1 MIEQVAV
8 NAAVS
13 ASAVVLAGIS
23 FYLPFSVARFFHFT
37 HGAAYVLA
45 AYTFFFLTTQV
56 NAALGVALLLGVA
69 AASLFGLALDWLI
82 YRPMR
87 RIHAG
92 GFALLLASLGAYI
105 LVQNIVSMFFG
116 DAAVSISAIRH
127 WGVHGF
133 ALVRITHVQAVQVT
147 VAALTLIVLWAALT
161 RTATGLSMRAV
172 GQDANLSRCVGIRAE
187 GITSLA
193 FGIGYGLAGLAGIIM
208 ALDVDAVPT
217 MGMRPM
223 MLGMVAMI
231 IGGNTVVG
239 VVCSAILLGVA
250 LHFGVLWLPTQWQ
263 DAIAFVILIL
273 FLLLRPGGVA
283 GKPVKTVSV

>member
-8 NAAVS
+8 NAVIS
-13 ASAVVLAGIS
+13 ASAVMLAGIS
-23 FYLPFSVARFFHFT
+23 FYVPFSVTRFFHFT
-37 HGAAYVLA
+37 HGAAYIVA
-45 AYTFFFLTTQV
+45 TYTVFLLTTQV
-56 NAALGVALLLGVA
+56 NVAPGVAVLLGVA
-69 AASLFGLALDWLI
+69 AASLFGVALDWLI

-87 RIHAG
+87 RVHAG
-92 GFALLLASLGAYI
+92 GFVLLLASLGAYI
-105 LVQNIVSMFFG
+105 FVQNIVSMFFG
-116 DAAVSISAIRH
+116 DAAVSISAAQH
-127 WGVHGF
+127 WGVYVF
-133 ALVRITHVQAVQVT
+133 ADARITHMQAVQMA
-147 VAALTLIVLWAALT
+147 VAALMLIVLWVALT

-187 GITSLA
+187 VITNMA
-193 FGIGYGLAGLAGIIM
+193 FAIGYGLAGLAGIIM
-208 ALDVDAVPT
+208 AFDVDAVPT

-239 VVCSAILLGVA
+239 VVCGAILLGVA
-250 LHFGVLWLPTQWQ
+250 SHFGVLWLPTQWQ
-263 DAIAFVILIL
+263 DAIAFVILIV